1 MPNQSYPQSIV
12 FDLKTQSPEE
22 VGAAILA
29 LLTAS
34 ESVEYK
40 TRREDRESAI
50 LGVSSQACYEMAI
63 FPENDFKAKTLDRV
77 YKMPNNSVK
86 ITETANTRLNKLMV
100 VARAA
105 LFFLKDEINPEEVRK
120 LVPKLTLPNVMSYM
134 KNNGE
139 KFDCNNFRLRFWNP
153 SRKFLHWLVAI
164 QIIISKRSRSGI
176 LLTSIGDLIW
186 DRELLIE
193 VAALADEMADSI
205 AQSKLKIGKEDMLNI
220 KIAY

>member
-1 MPNQSYPQSIV
+1 MPNQSNPQCIN

-50 LGVSSQACYEMAI
+50 LCVSSQACYEMAI
-63 FPENDFKAKTLDRV
+63 FSGSDFKSRTLERM
-77 YKMPNNSVK
+77 YEMPNNSVK
-86 ITETANTRLNKLMV
+86 ITETANMRLNKLMV

-105 LFFLKDEINPEEVRK
+105 LFFLKDEKNPEEVRK
-120 LVPKLTLPNVMSYM
+120 LVPKLTLPNVINYM
-134 KNNGE
+134 KNHGE
-139 KFDCNNFRLRFWNP
+139 KFDWDNFRLRFWNP

-164 QIIISKRSRSGI
+164 QIIISDRARSGI
-176 LLTSIGDLIW
+176 LLTSIGDIIW

-205 AQSKLKIGKEDMLNI
+205 AQSKLKISKEDMLNI

>member
-1 MPNQSYPQSIV
+1 MPNQSNLQSIV
-12 FDLKTQSPEE
+12 FDLKAQSPEE

-34 ESVEYK
+34 ESAEYK

-50 LGVSSQACYEMAI
+50 LGVSSRACYEMAI
-63 FPENDFKAKTLDRV
+63 FPENDFKAKTLDRI
-77 YKMPNNSVK
+77 YEMPNNSVK
-86 ITETANTRLNKLMV
+86 ITETANARLNKLMV

-120 LVPKLTLPNVMSYM
+120 LVPKLTLPNVMNYM

-139 KFDCNNFRLRFWNP
+139 KFDWDNFRLRFWNP

-164 QIIISKRSRSGI
+164 QIIISDRSRSGI
-176 LLTSIGDLIW
+176 ILTSIGDLIW

-193 VAALADEMADSI
+193 IADLANKMADSI
-205 AQSKLKIGKEDMLNI
+205 AQSKLKIGIEDMLNI